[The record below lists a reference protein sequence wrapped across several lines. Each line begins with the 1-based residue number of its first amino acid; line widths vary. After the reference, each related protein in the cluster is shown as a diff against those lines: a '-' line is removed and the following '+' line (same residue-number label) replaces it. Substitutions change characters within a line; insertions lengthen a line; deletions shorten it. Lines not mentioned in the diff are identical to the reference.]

1 MALTHI
7 TRIAFGRAI
16 PGGGAVDDEDWRD
29 FEHEHIARSFPDGF
43 TVIPGHGGWRDVT
56 TGTTIEEPT
65 VLVEVAHNGSEE
77 ALRAIRVVAA
87 IYRALFR
94 QDAVMV
100 VTSPATVEFL

>member
-7 TRIAFGRAI
+7 TRVAFGRAI
-16 PGGGAVDDEDWRD
+16 PGGGEVDETQWEV
-29 FEHEHIARSFPDGF
+29 FEREHIARSFPNGF
-43 TVIPGHGGWRDVT
+43 TVIPAHGGWRDAT

-65 VLVEVAHNGSEE
+65 VIVEVAHDGSEE
-77 ALRAIRVVAA
+77 ALRAIRIVAT

-100 VTSPATVEFL
+100 VTVPARVEFI

>member
-1 MALTHI
+1 MALTHV
-7 TRIAFGRAI
+7 TRLAFGRKI
-16 PGGGAVDDEDWRD
+16 PGGGDVTDDDWEH
-29 FEHEHIARSFPDGF
+29 FEREQIARAFPEGF
-43 TVIPGHGGWRDVT
+43 TVIPAHGGWRDCA

-65 VLVEVAHNGSEE
+65 VIVEVAHNGAEE

-100 VTSPATVEFL
+100 TTLPANIEFL